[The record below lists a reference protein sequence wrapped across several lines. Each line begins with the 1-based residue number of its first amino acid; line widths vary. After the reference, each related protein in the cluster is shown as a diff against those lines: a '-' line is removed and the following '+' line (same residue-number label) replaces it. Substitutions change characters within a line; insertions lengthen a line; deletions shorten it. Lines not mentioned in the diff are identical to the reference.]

1 MNKVEQASQYIDL
14 IRVKSNEALLFLSL
28 GKDSLV
34 LLDLVYPKFDRIVCV
49 FMYFVKNLEH
59 INRWI
64 NWTKAKYPENRVCS
78 STTLESH
85 LYSPWRYVLCA
96 KSESKAVEVGRC
108 GKGYATYSWS
118 LLYILGH
125 EKS

>member
-1 MNKVEQASQYIDL
+1 MNKVERANRYIDL

-59 INRWI
+59 MF
-64 NWTKAKYPENRVCS
+64 KYHIGTLLIFSVAVCIVCQI
-78 STTLESH
+78 
-85 LYSPWRYVLCA
+85 R
-96 KSESKAVEVGRC
+96 K
-108 GKGYATYSWS
+108 
-118 LLYILGH
+118 
-125 EKS
+125 

>member
-49 FMYFVKNLEH
+49 FMFLSRIWNIL
-59 INRWI
+59 
-64 NWTKAKYPENRVCS
+64 T
-78 STTLESH
+78 
-85 LYSPWRYVLCA
+85 
-96 KSESKAVEVGRC
+96 VG
-108 GKGYATYSWS
+108 
-118 LLYILGH
+118 
-125 EKS
+125 